1 MNTLQAVRDA
11 QQMWERK
18 FQNAGRERIVLN
30 GGRRSGLVVLAKAV
44 SGIFAGKSSRKAPVR
59 LVGAH

>member
-1 MNTLQAVRDA
+1 MNTLEAVRDA

-18 FQNAGRERIVLN
+18 FQSAGRERIVFN
-30 GGRRSGLVVLAKAV
+30 GGRRSGMAVLAKAV
-44 SGIFAGKSSRKAPVR
+44 SGIFALKASRKAPVR